1 MARRRAERGNVVIQS
16 IDRAAKILGLLQ
28 GSRRMGISELATA
41 LDLPPSTVHGIVKS
55 LQAHGFVAQQPSGN
69 RYVLGPA
76 LLKLSSV
83 YLDTLD
89 VRARS
94 MRWMHELSRR
104 TGLASR
110 LGVEM
115 FGEVV
120 VIHHDRRPDGTEQ
133 MPETGVTIPSHVSA
147 MGKVLLAYDAAHAAD
162 VLSRP
167 LPSLTAETTTEPGR
181 LREEFEQVKRDAL
194 GFENEEAVIG
204 ESSVAAPISAEE
216 GEVIAAIAVVMPSSA
231 WPPTEAV
238 LNDLR
243 EAARNISR
251 ELGASTWPPHAP
263 EAAAG

>member
-1 MARRRAERGNVVIQS
+1 VIQS

-28 GSRRMGISELATA
+28 GSRRLGISEMAAA

-55 LQAHGFVAQQPSGN
+55 LQSHGFVAQQPSGN

-110 LGVEM
+110 LGVES
-115 FGEVV
+115 FGEVI

-167 LPSLTAETTTEPGR
+167 LPSLTAETTTEPDL
-181 LREEFEQVKRDAL
+181 LREEFEQVRRDAL
-194 GFENEEAVIG
+194 GYENEEAVIG
-204 ESSVAAPISAEE
+204 ESSVAAPICAED
-216 GEVIAAIAVVMPSSA
+216 GEVIAAIAVVLPSNA
-231 WPPTEAV
+231 WPPTAAV
-238 LNDLR
+238 LDDLR

-251 ELGASTWPPHAP
+251 ELGAPAWPPRLPTADG
-263 EAAAG
+263 A